1 MRTIR
6 TMVVTVLVSMLALTP
21 SAFAQ
26 ERHAVNPSAL
36 AQAVTQS
43 AAQQDA
49 DRATVKAALQRP
61 EVRDVAT
68 RAGFDLDRMQASVDT
83 LEGAGLAQAAAAA
96 SQVNQALV
104 GGASTVVIS
113 TTTIIVA
120 LLIVILI
127 VVAVD

>member
-6 TMVVTVLVSMLALTP
+6 TLVVPVLVSLLALTP

-26 ERHAVNPSAL
+26 ERHAVNPSVL
-36 AQAVTQS
+36 SQTVAQAVS
-43 AAQQDA
+43 QQDA
-49 DRATVKAALQRP
+49 DRTAVKEALQRP
-61 EVRDVAT
+61 EVRDVAA

-83 LEGAGLAQAAAAA
+83 LNGSSLSQAAAAA
-96 SQVNQALV
+96 TQVNQALV

-120 LLIVILI
+120 LLVVILI

>member
-6 TMVVTVLVSMLALTP
+6 RLAVPVLVSLLSLTP

-26 ERHAVNPSAL
+26 ERHAVNPSVLSQAV
-36 AQAVTQS
+36 AQA
-43 AAQQDA
+43 AGAQDA
-49 DRATVKAALQRP
+49 ERSTVREALQRP
-61 EVRDVAT
+61 EVRDVAA

-83 LEGAGLAQAAAAA
+83 LNGSALSQAASAA

-120 LLIVILI
+120 LLVVILI
-127 VVAVD
+127 VVAVN

>member
-6 TMVVTVLVSMLALTP
+6 TMVVTVLVSLLALSP

-26 ERHAVNPSAL
+26 ERHAVSPSAL
-36 AQAVTQS
+36 SQAVAQAVS
-43 AAQQDA
+43 QQDA
-49 DRATVKAALQRP
+49 DRATIKEALQRP
-61 EVRDVAT
+61 EVREVAG

-83 LEGAGLAQAAAAA
+83 MNGTALTQAAAAA
-96 SQVNQALV
+96 TQVNQALV